1 MPLSDSDPLFQFLQS
16 YDRFVH
22 PNTRPLV
29 LKGDR
34 YGIQM
39 ALNQIHYGSI
49 EEARRLK
56 KISSP
61 PVEVNLNES
70 NPLATQNSPTK
81 IDPSMVLKNF
91 IRSFRHLVE
100 PSVYSDALQG
110 FDKAISLALGQIHHK
125 TLPTGIEN
133 PPHNSYIEVL
143 TRGEGLVTKDMTEP
157 KQNKSSAGEIHYDSL
172 SPPSPIIEME
182 SKGRDLEGDAMDDRA
197 SKNSDIASDKISE
210 VNNDERLTPKSDVVG
225 DITVGGTD
233 ISEAEVEDSLLNPLT
248 PRTSGHLNQPV
259 SSDHSVEEVQI
270 FQTANWKPRE
280 KDSSFSMIQ
289 LQSEKEDNDSDYN
302 PLEDL
307 SYICNSH

>member
-1 MPLSDSDPLFQFLQS
+1 MEFIVQGLGFRDVVIRGISSTKFLAYLDSLALIEEEDLDFLKIGFMEVRKVVNA
-16 YDRFVH
+16 DLIPPRKVWLELRGL
-22 PNTRPLV
+22 PIIGWTEGNLV
-29 LKGDR
+29 QLVRKWGSIISFGQILDKGDC
-34 YGIQM
+34 YC
-39 ALNQIHYGSI
+39 LPKLQIETDFLSSI
-49 EEARRLK
+49 EED
-56 KISSP
+56 
-61 PVEVNLNES
+61 VEVLISGKKWPIKIKES
-70 NPLATQNSPTK
+70 YCQ
-81 IDPSMVLKNF
+81 
-91 IRSFRHLVE
+91 
-100 PSVYSDALQG
+100 
-110 FDKAISLALGQIHHK
+110 
-125 TLPTGIEN
+125 
-133 PPHNSYIEVL
+133 
-143 TRGEGLVTKDMTEP
+143 
-157 KQNKSSAGEIHYDSL
+157 EIHYDSL